1 VGWAGILTPNEGK
14 LMQADSMGTR
24 RKLRWRWLGAFLV
37 GLIALAGC
45 IPPGAHT
52 VSSFGAGGIS
62 PGLYRTL
69 GGAPA
74 GNPCVWIRGDASG
87 HLIAFDVST
96 GGPRYAQVLSTD
108 ASFFQANCVTFW
120 LQPSVFSKALHNPAD
135 PLAPF
140 GPGDWLVGFEVAP
153 GWYAAPGASSGTC
166 SWERVSSF
174 QHVSGDIIANQST
187 SGKIPQLVQISS
199 GDYGFT
205 SDGCGSWQQRTFV
218 PPAQAA
224 LTGTWTV
231 ASVRANA
238 SSSFISAATTI
249 NAHFV
254 APNVTGMNN
263 CNSYSA
269 LFAANAGNLAVG
281 SFSTATATCSTTDP
295 ASAAYAAALP
305 NAVAYEFATPTQL
318 KLLDANGAILV
329 VLNGAP

>member
-14 LMQADSMGTR
+14 LMKADSMGTR

-187 SGKIPQLVQISS
+187 SGKIPQLLQISS

-224 LTGTWTV
+224 LTGTWHAITV
-231 ASVRANA
+231 KATGSSAPITVSPKADITANFA
-238 SSSFISAATTI
+238 
-249 NAHFV
+249 
-254 APNVTGMNN
+254 APNLTGMNN

-269 LFAANAGNLAVG
+269 LFAANSGNLAIG
-281 SFSTATATCSTTDP
+281 SFSQAATCTSPDP

-305 NAVAYEFATPTQL
+305 NAFAYTLSGSTL
-318 KLLDANGAILV
+318 TLLDANGATLIV
-329 VLNGAP
+329 YGP